1 MVILTMDRI
10 LKILFIGN
18 DVYLNNIKGALE
30 AFDLSDIRKWL
41 APKLGFSEYE
51 HVWTCSFGGIGQD
64 EREFR
69 TL

>member
-51 HVWTCSFGGIGQD
+51 HVWTFGGI
-64 EREFR
+64 
-69 TL
+69 

>member
-1 MVILTMDRI
+1 M
-10 LKILFIGN
+10 
-18 DVYLNNIKGALE
+18 LE

-64 EREFR
+64 ES
-69 TL
+69 